1 VPRPAPALGQRD
13 LFTRRVRKP
22 PPAPEFALQCM
33 VADILN
39 RWITPGWR
47 FSHFPAGE
55 LRNKITAARLKRMGL
70 ARGWADLILLSP
82 AALVHFLELK
92 RRGETL
98 SDDQEDF
105 EGYCLAHGY
114 PHAWTDR
121 FDDALV
127 ILKRWGALRTGIS
140 A

>member
-1 VPRPAPALGQRD
+1 VPRAAAQVD
-13 LFTRRVRKP
+13 LFTKRVRKP

-55 LRNKITAARLKRMGL
+55 LRNKATAARLKRMGL

-82 AALVHFLELK
+82 AALAHFLELK

-105 EGYCLAHGY
+105 ESYCLAHGY
-114 PHAWTDR
+114 PHAWTDS
-121 FDDALV
+121 FDGALFV
-127 ILKRWGALRTGIS
+127 LKRWGALRTGIS

>member
-1 VPRPAPALGQRD
+1 MPRAAAQVD
-13 LFTRRVRKP
+13 LFTKRVRKP

-55 LRNKITAARLKRMGL
+55 LRNKVTAARLKRMGL

-82 AALVHFLELK
+82 AALAHFLELK

-105 EGYCLAHGY
+105 ESYCLAHGY
-114 PHAWTDR
+114 PHAWTDS
-121 FDDALV
+121 FDGALFV
-127 ILKRWGALRTGIS
+127 LKRWGALRTGIS

>member
-1 VPRPAPALGQRD
+1 MPRPAAQVD
-13 LFTRRVRKP
+13 LFTKRVRKP

-55 LRNKITAARLKRMGL
+55 LRNKVTAARLKRMGL

-82 AALVHFLELK
+82 AALAHFLELK
-92 RRGETL
+92 RRGEKP

-105 EGYCLAHGY
+105 AAFCQAAGY
-114 PHAWTDR
+114 PCEWTDS
-121 FDDALV
+121 FDVALA
-127 ILKRWGALRTGIS
+127 ILKRWGALRTGIT

>member
-1 VPRPAPALGQRD
+1 MPRPALALGQRD

-22 PPAPEFALQCM
+22 PPAPEFALHCM

-55 LRNKITAARLKRMGL
+55 LRNKVTAARLKRMGL

-82 AALVHFLELK
+82 AALAHFLELK

-105 EGYCLAHGY
+105 ESYCQAHGY
-114 PHAWTDR
+114 PHAWTDS
-121 FDDALV
+121 FDVALS
-127 ILKRWGALRTGIS
+127 ILKAWGALRTGIS

>member
-1 VPRPAPALGQRD
+1 MQRPAAQVD
-13 LFTRRVRKP
+13 LFTKRVRKP

-47 FSHFPAGE
+47 FTHPASGE
-55 LRNKITAARLKRMGL
+55 LRSKATAARLKRMGVHK
-70 ARGWADLILLSP
+70 GWPDFILLSP
-82 AALVHFLELK
+82 AALAHFLELK
-92 RRGETL
+92 RRGEKL

-105 EGYCLAHGY
+105 ESYCQAHGY
-114 PHAWTDR
+114 PHAWTDS
-121 FDDALV
+121 FDVALA